1 MYQAFFFHCK
11 HCFGL
16 YVHGNKFFNFYKI
29 SVYIFPLH
37 SVFHQRLRVKT
48 IITPAS
54 DDNVFAIPNSAV
66 FNTKYP
72 IRHSFLMMSAI
83 CKLQINT
90 CIHHGPVVVISEREG
105 GKGMGDT
112 LDWVSIRLYLYDFR
126 FGLCTAFMIYPFMM
140 YITLVCWLAS
150 TWRAS
155 NKKYITMYMNM

>member
-1 MYQAFFFHCK
+1 M
-11 HCFGL
+11 
-16 YVHGNKFFNFYKI
+16 
-29 SVYIFPLH
+29 FPLH
-37 SVFHQRLRVKT
+37 SVSHQRLKVKT

-83 CKLQINT
+83 CKLRINT

-112 LDWVSIRLYLYDFR
+112 LD
-126 FGLCTAFMIYPFMM
+126 
-140 YITLVCWLAS
+140 
-150 TWRAS
+150 
-155 NKKYITMYMNM
+155 